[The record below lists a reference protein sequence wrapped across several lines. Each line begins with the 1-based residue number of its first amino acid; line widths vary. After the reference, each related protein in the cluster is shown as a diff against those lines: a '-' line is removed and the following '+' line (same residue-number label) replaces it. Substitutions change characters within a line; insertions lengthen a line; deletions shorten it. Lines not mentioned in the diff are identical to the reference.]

1 MLSDIQG
8 SVQSAFNTIRGIF
21 SVQPLQQQRPSPG
34 VFQTLLTNV
43 GINTDA
49 ITSMAQNFITTT
61 TDWVNRT
68 FYGHNRQITGRSAS
82 KNQEQTSSIHELQQ
96 ERPEDVQEKEELS
109 SNKEET
115 YSKRLKPQQKR
126 SDYVQGYYFD
136 KVKRQSTGDNKKKQ
150 HKKHTDQN
158 RSGAD
163 CSRLLSCQLKPLLRS
178 PGWSQRQ
185 QQLEHLTIETAQL
198 LVQQLS
204 QSLAGRSPKLAAKYK
219 LHLLRCRQVFPQCSA

>member
-1 MLSDIQG
+1 M
-8 SVQSAFNTIRGIF
+8 
-21 SVQPLQQQRPSPG
+21 
-34 VFQTLLTNV
+34 
-43 GINTDA
+43 
-49 ITSMAQNFITTT
+49 
-61 TDWVNRT
+61 NRT

-96 ERPEDVQEKEELS
+96 ERPEDVQEKEELTS
-109 SNKEET
+109 DKERS
-115 YSKRLKPQQKR
+115 YLRRQKIQQKR
-126 SDYVQGYYFD
+126 SDYVQKKEEFSPHIKQTHSIQHKPQHEDSEDVQENQQLQPSKEQQSYQMGGTKQKNLEDFLQTKEGYYSD
-136 KVKRQSTGDNKKKQ
+136 KVKRQSTRDNKKKQ

-158 RSGAD
+158 RSGGD

-204 QSLAGRSPKLAAKYK
+204 KSLAGRSPKLAAKYE
-219 LHLLRCRQVFPQCSA
+219 LHLLRCRQVFPQCNL